1 MIVIKDACLG
11 LLYEDNIIQFIL
23 AILLHP
29 FYLSL
34 GYLA

>member
-29 FYLSL
+29 FSPLF